1 MRQPLHTPIFQ
12 LCYMYVQML
21 SCVLTLHAVNY
32 SDLQCGDKLGESG
45 LGATYKGFWST
56 KDVAVAI
63 KFVASRL
70 VAATKLDPDE
80 VVELL

>member
-12 LCYMYVQML
+12 LFYVYVQTL
-21 SCVLTLHAVNY
+21 SCIPTLHAVNY

-80 VVELL
+80 VFELL

>member
-1 MRQPLHTPIFQ
+1 MQT
-12 LCYMYVQML
+12 LC
-21 SCVLTLHAVNY
+21 CILTLHAVSY

-45 LGATYKGFWST
+45 LGATYKGCWST
-56 KDVAVAI
+56 NDVPVAI